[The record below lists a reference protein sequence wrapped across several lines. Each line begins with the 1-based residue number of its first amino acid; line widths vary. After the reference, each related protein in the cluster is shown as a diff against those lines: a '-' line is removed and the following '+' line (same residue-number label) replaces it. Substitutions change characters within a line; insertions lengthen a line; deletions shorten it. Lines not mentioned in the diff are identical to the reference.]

1 MVAQSADSRL
11 KPVRVVVVVVVV
23 VYEPYFLLEAAGT
36 VADIGLAS
44 HRNSES
50 SALPEI
56 PM

>member
-11 KPVRVVVVVVVV
+11 KPVRVVVVVV